1 MKIKKILNN
10 NAAIVVEDEQE
21 MIVIG
26 SGIAF
31 NKGKNDLINRSKID
45 KLFVIKSD
53 HPDEQVIPQIPDEHM
68 ALTQEIIQH
77 AEAYLQVK
85 LNPHIFIALADHL
98 SFAIERYEN
107 GIYLKNK
114 LLSEIRILYK
124 KEFDIG
130 IWAINY
136 VEEKLGIRM
145 PIDEAAFIALHL
157 HTASVPS
164 GNLQVSLRQTSIIN
178 EIIHIIQDYFSIHL
192 EEAGFSYERL
202 ITHLRYTLYRIDET
216 TERTM
221 DEEMLI
227 MVRDKFPSSYHCA
240 ETIAEH
246 LSRQHNLLL
255 PAEEI
260 GYITIHIERLRNR
273 KGGKVD

>member
-10 NAAIVVEDEQE
+10 NAAIVVEDNQE
-21 MIVIG
+21 KIVIG

-31 NKGKNDLINRSKID
+31 NKGKNDLINRNKID
-45 KLFVIKSD
+45 KLFVMKNDD
-53 HPDEQVIPQIPDEHM
+53 HAEQLLPQISVEHM

-77 AEAYLQVK
+77 AEDSLQVK

-107 GIYLKNK
+107 GIFIKNK

-136 VEEKLGIRM
+136 IEDKIGIRM

-192 EEAGFSYERL
+192 EEGGLSYERL
-202 ITHLRYTLYRIDET
+202 ITHLRYTLYRTDET

-227 MVRDKFPSSYHCA
+227 MVRKKFPASYNCA

-246 LSRQHNLLL
+246 LSQQHGLLL
-255 PAEEI
+255 STEEI
-260 GYITIHIERLRNR
+260 GYITIHIERLRSR
-273 KGGKVD
+273 KG

>member
-10 NAAIVVEDEQE
+10 NAAIVVEDNQE
-21 MIVIG
+21 KIVIG

-31 NKGKNDLINRSKID
+31 NKGKNDLINRNKID
-45 KLFVIKSD
+45 KLFVMKNDD
-53 HPDEQVIPQIPDEHM
+53 HAEQLLPQISVEHM

-77 AEAYLQVK
+77 AEDSLQVK

-107 GIYLKNK
+107 GIFIKNK

-136 VEEKLGIRM
+136 IEDKIGIRM

-178 EIIHIIQDYFSIHL
+178 EIIHIIQDYLSIHL
-192 EEAGFSYERL
+192 EEGGLSYERL

-227 MVRDKFPSSYHCA
+227 MVRKKFPASYNCA

-246 LSRQHNLLL
+246 LSQQHGLLL
-255 PAEEI
+255 STEEI
-260 GYITIHIERLRNR
+260 GYITIHIERLRSR
-273 KGGKVD
+273 KG

>member
-10 NAAIVVEDEQE
+10 NAAIVVEDNQE
-21 MIVIG
+21 KIVIG

-31 NKGKNDLINRSKID
+31 NKGKNDLINRNKID
-45 KLFVIKSD
+45 KLFVMKND
-53 HPDEQVIPQIPDEHM
+53 NHAEQLLPQISVEHM

-77 AEAYLQVK
+77 AEDSLQVK

-107 GIYLKNK
+107 GIFIKNK

-136 VEEKLGIRM
+136 IEDKIGIRM

-192 EEAGFSYERL
+192 EEGGLSYERL

-227 MVRDKFPSSYHCA
+227 MVRKKFPASYNCA

-246 LSRQHNLLL
+246 LFQQHGLLL
-255 PAEEI
+255 STEEI
-260 GYITIHIERLRNR
+260 GYITIHIERLRSR
-273 KGGKVD
+273 KG